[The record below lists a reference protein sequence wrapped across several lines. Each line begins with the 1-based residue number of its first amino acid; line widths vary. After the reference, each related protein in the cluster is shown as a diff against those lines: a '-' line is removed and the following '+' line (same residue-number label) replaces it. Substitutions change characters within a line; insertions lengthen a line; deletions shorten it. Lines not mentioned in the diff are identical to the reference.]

1 MFTQD
6 QARSVIGSTLYGSGN
21 EKIGKIG
28 QIFVDDET
36 GRPEW
41 VTVHTGLFGT
51 HESFVPVAD
60 GTVSDDGLTVPFG
73 KDQIKDAPNVDP
85 EGGHLSESEEEQLY
99 SYYGLSRSGVRGEG
113 YESGLAAGTTSGVT
127 TGTTTT
133 DSSFDSATTG
143 TTTASGTTAYET
155 AGDASYAG
163 DAARAETAATT
174 SAAGT
179 TGTTGYDTSGPT
191 TDDAMT
197 RSEEHLRAGV
207 ETVQAGRARLRKW
220 VETEQQTVTVPVT
233 TEHARLV
240 TEPVDASNIDQAT
253 SGPDISEEEHE
264 VVLTTQRPVVTTE
277 TVPVERVRLE
287 TESETHEETVS
298 GEVRKERIDL
308 DEGTET
314 RATGGTTAG
323 TDDLR

>member
-6 QARSVIGSTLYGSGN
+6 QARTVIGGTLYGAGN

-28 QIFVDDET
+28 QIYVDDET

-51 HESFVPVAD
+51 NESFVPVAD
-60 GTVSDDGLTVPFG
+60 GTLSGDGLTVPFG

-85 EGGHLSESEEEQLY
+85 EGGHLSEQEEEQLY
-99 SYYGLSRSGVRGEG
+99 AYYGQTRSTVRGEG
-113 YESGLAAGTTSGVT
+113 FESGLAAGTTTGVT
-127 TGTTTT
+127 TGTVT
-133 DSSFDSATTG
+133 
-143 TTTASGTTAYET
+143 GTTAYET
-155 AGDASYAG
+155 STDASFAG
-163 DAARAETAATT
+163 DAARGGVER
-174 SAAGT
+174 GT
-179 TGTTGYDTSGPT
+179 VGYDTSGPT

-197 RSEEHLRAGV
+197 RSEEKLRAGV

-240 TEPVDASNIDQAT
+240 TEPIDASNIDQAT

-264 VVLTTQRPVVTTE
+264 VILTTQRPVVTTE

-287 TESETHEETVS
+287 TETETHQETVS
-298 GEVRKERIDL
+298 GEVRKEHIELEDGADVR
-308 DEGTET
+308 TT
-314 RATGGTTAG
+314 RE

>member
-6 QARSVIGSTLYGSGN
+6 QARTVIGGTLYGAGN

-51 HESFVPVAD
+51 NESFVPVAD
-60 GTVSDDGLTVPFG
+60 GALSDDGLTVPFG

-85 EGGHLSESEEEQLY
+85 EGGHLSEQEEDQLY
-99 SYYGLSRSGVRGEG
+99 TYYGLTRSGVRGEG
-113 YESGLAAGTTSGVT
+113 FESGFAAGTTTGVTTGVT
-127 TGTTTT
+127 TGT
-133 DSSFDSATTG
+133 AG
-143 TTTASGTTAYET
+143 TVSGTTDYET
-155 AGDASYAG
+155 TTDASYAG
-163 DAARAETAATT
+163 EAARADV
-174 SAAGT
+174 GT
-179 TGTTGYDTSGPT
+179 NRETTGYDTSGPT

-197 RSEEHLRAGV
+197 RSEEKLRAGV

-240 TEPVDASNIDQAT
+240 TEPVDSSNIDQAT

-287 TESETHEETVS
+287 TETETHEETVS
-298 GEVRKERIDL
+298 GDVRKEHIELEDGDVRTT
-308 DEGTET
+308 G
-314 RATGGTTAG
+314 RA
-323 TDDLR
+323 DDLRTGDVRTGDVRTDDVR